1 MGELYPAH
9 KWLER
14 MELRFAKKGFL
25 SAKPTFV
32 AGYGRACRDCGH
44 VALLL
49 DDASR
54 RRLDEV
60 ADRLDDV
67 EGHAPE
73 GERRT

>member
-1 MGELYPAH
+1 MGELFPAH

-32 AGYGRACRDCGH
+32 AGYGRACRDCGA
-44 VALLL
+44 VALML

-54 RRLDEV
+54 RRLDDV
-60 ADRLDDV
+60 ADKLDDV
-67 EGHAPE
+67 EGYAPE
-73 GERRT
+73 PRSG